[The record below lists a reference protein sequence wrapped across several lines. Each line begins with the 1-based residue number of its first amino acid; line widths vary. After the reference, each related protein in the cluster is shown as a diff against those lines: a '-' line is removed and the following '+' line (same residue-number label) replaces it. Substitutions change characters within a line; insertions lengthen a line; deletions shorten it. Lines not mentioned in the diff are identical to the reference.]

1 MLEFFVAFVII
12 GMVLVFITALALTIA
27 IGSFISY
34 ELSNKELW
42 RQLYKKWIEKKGGM
56 NDEMY
61 NSRMRWKYSYIKGFS
76 FS

>member
-12 GMVLVFITALALTIA
+12 GMVMVFITALALTIA

-42 RQLYKKWIEKKGGM
+42 RRLYKKWIEKKGGM
-56 NDEMY
+56 
-61 NSRMRWKYSYIKGFS
+61 
-76 FS
+76 

>member
-61 NSRMRWKYSYIKGFS
+61 N
-76 FS
+76 